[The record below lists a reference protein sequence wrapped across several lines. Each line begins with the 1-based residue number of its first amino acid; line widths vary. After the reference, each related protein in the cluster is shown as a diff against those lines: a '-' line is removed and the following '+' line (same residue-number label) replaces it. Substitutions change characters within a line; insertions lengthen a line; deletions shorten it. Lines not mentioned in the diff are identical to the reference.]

1 MTTITETH
9 VKEHEA
15 DLTVVARGIVA
26 DGVAAI
32 ELAAPDGSPLPSWTP
47 GAHIDLVLTD
57 QLTRQYS
64 LCGSPSE
71 AGRWRIAVLR
81 TPDSQG
87 GSIRVHET
95 LVEGATVRVRGPRN
109 HFALVASPRYIFI
122 AGGIGITPL
131 LPMLAGASAAGAGW
145 RLYYGGRSAGSMA
158 FRDELAEHGDRVSLV
173 PQDEQGL
180 LDLDGV
186 LGTPRPGTLVYCCG
200 PEPLLNAVEAR
211 CASWPPGALHLE
223 RFTAKQVAPPA
234 GGDTAFEVVLQRSGI
249 TLPVPADTSIFDVVR
264 AAGVSVLGSCLK
276 GICGTCETAVLHGRV
291 DHRDSVLSAEEQDS
305 DEYMMICVSRCRGER
320 LTLDL

>member
-186 LGTPRPGTLVYCCG
+186 LGDPAPGHPGLLLRPGTTAERRGGQVRLLAARRPASRALHRQAGRTARRGRHRLRGGSATLGDHSPRPGGYLD
-200 PEPLLNAVEAR
+200 LR
-211 CASWPPGALHLE
+211 
-223 RFTAKQVAPPA
+223 R
-234 GGDTAFEVVLQRSGI
+234 R
-249 TLPVPADTSIFDVVR
+249 
-264 AAGVSVLGSCLK
+264 
-276 GICGTCETAVLHGRV
+276 TC
-291 DHRDSVLSAEEQDS
+291 S
-305 DEYMMICVSRCRGER
+305 RGECARFVPEGDLRHLRDRSTARPGRPPR
-320 LTLDL
+320 LRAQRGGAGQRRVHDDLRVPMPR